1 MAISLDSYINQ
12 QQAISSL
19 RPMQMVNQM
28 MGPQRQ
34 QAQQATAEQQRQGA
48 GGVAQT
54 GSSGFLRDYS
64 SGVNRLATAADRL
77 ADGGAQDLLK
87 GREGQAS
94 DETVR
99 RTVGAAQEMVSAY
112 NNSLRTLNDNVDRG
126 PGVVDQMAR
135 MVTDP
140 APAEEMASVGM
151 SVNQDGTLALD
162 TQRLTDALRAGDA
175 SQQRQYTETLSN
187 IADSVRQDAQ
197 AGMEADPARLIEN
210 DLAEAR
216 TRAAAEEDPVGNY
229 SQAVRGDGAAA
240 LSNQASMGV
249 LMNMI
254 A

>member
-1 MAISLDSYINQ
+1 MAISLDSYLNQ
-12 QQAISSL
+12 QQALNSL

-34 QAQQATAEQQRQGA
+34 QAQQTTEQQKQGV
-48 GGVAQT
+48 GGAAQT
-54 GSSGFLRDYS
+54 GSSSFLRDYS
-64 SGVNRLATAADRL
+64 SGVTRLATAADRL
-77 ADGGAQDLLK
+77 ADGNAQDLLK
-87 GREGQAS
+87 GREGQAT
-94 DETVR
+94 DQTVS

-112 NNSLRTLNDNVDRG
+112 NDSLRTLNDNVDRG
-126 PGVVDQMAR
+126 SGVVDQMAR

-216 TRAAAEEDPVGNY
+216 SQAADDDDPVGNY
-229 SQAVRGDGAAA
+229 SQTVRGDGAAA